1 MSAAAATTDTARM
14 IRELEA
20 EFERN
25 AGALD
30 APALTHA
37 FYAEDA
43 QLLPPDS
50 PIVKGAAAI
59 RDFWTAFFTGKPT
72 EIKMDTLEVV
82 ESAGL
87 AYSIGAYR
95 YTQDSVRHEG
105 KYTVLYRKDDS
116 GTYRCIVD
124 SFSDNA

>member
-1 MSAAAATTDTARM
+1 MMDNKRRPEDRQAVAQRANHADSMRLTTRRLVASLEVATG
-14 IRELEA
+14 I
-20 EFERN
+20 
-25 AGALD
+25 G
-30 APALTHA
+30 
-37 FYAEDA
+37 
-43 QLLPPDS
+43 LLL
-50 PIVKGAAAI
+50 
-59 RDFWTAFFTGKPT
+59 FWTAFFTGKPT